1 MTTNSNDYRHALE
14 HISFTDNAKQ
24 HMANSIA
31 QSVAS
36 SDAATAQSNF
46 NGTRRKPRI
55 ARHPVRTVAR
65 IAAVTA
71 VLAIVIGGAGT
82 AMATGVLPL
91 PSDML
96 SDIFDGPA
104 SQTEIIDRIGRPVGA
119 SCSNNGVT
127 VTADAIMGDKDMVTI
142 AYTLTFDDPAALKKL
157 SEPGENGTIA
167 GSVDGN
173 VYVDGEHGGQGQSWL
188 IDKNPNDSS
197 IQYFAQFSVESP
209 GLMGRTVRT
218 HINSLVVPRAG
229 KELPEYKKILTGPWD
244 LKFQLNY
251 EDTSVTI
258 PAPKSV
264 NFNGTKATIQEATVS
279 CVGVSVRYN
288 IDRSIEHD
296 NNSGKM
302 SQNMEESMDAV
313 GNIPLIVTFKDGS
326 RSKCKIVC
334 DLMHLEGAESLG
346 EYTEDF
352 YAGMPA
358 VTRHSYGKG
367 KLYYIGTCMEEDGI
381 AKILSMAVEDAG
393 AEPVA
398 GAGNGLEIVKRN
410 REGKSFYFV
419 MNFRDE
425 ELEIPE
431 EFAGKTDLLSGNA
444 VGKGEKLPKFGVK
457 IVVE

>member
-1 MTTNSNDYRHALE
+1 MTTNSNDYRHALK

-36 SDAATAQSNF
+36 SDAATAQSNY

-313 GNIPLIVTFKDGS
+313 GNIPLIVTFKDG
-326 RSKCKIVC
+326 
-334 DLMHLEGAESLG
+334 H
-346 EYTEDF
+346 
-352 YAGMPA
+352 
-358 VTRHSYGKG
+358 
-367 KLYYIGTCMEEDGI
+367 
-381 AKILSMAVEDAG
+381 VEDATSHSG
-393 AEPVA
+393 YFANKLD
-398 GAGNGLEIVKRN
+398 NGTTDVHKTWPFSQVCDTDKIASVQI
-410 REGKSFYFV
+410 GDTV
-419 MNFRDE
+419 IPMN
-425 ELEIPE
+425 
-431 EFAGKTDLLSGNA
+431 S
-444 VGKGEKLPKFGVK
+444 
-457 IVVE
+457 

>member
-119 SCSNNGVT
+119 SRSNNGVT

-313 GNIPLIVTFKDGS
+313 GNIPLIVTFKDG
-326 RSKCKIVC
+326 
-334 DLMHLEGAESLG
+334 H
-346 EYTEDF
+346 
-352 YAGMPA
+352 
-358 VTRHSYGKG
+358 
-367 KLYYIGTCMEEDGI
+367 
-381 AKILSMAVEDAG
+381 VEDATSHSG
-393 AEPVA
+393 YFANKLD
-398 GAGNGLEIVKRN
+398 NGTTDVHKTWPFSQVCDTDKIASVQI
-410 REGKSFYFV
+410 GDTV
-419 MNFRDE
+419 IPMN
-425 ELEIPE
+425 
-431 EFAGKTDLLSGNA
+431 S
-444 VGKGEKLPKFGVK
+444 
-457 IVVE
+457 

>member
-104 SQTEIIDRIGRPVGA
+104 SQTEIINRIGRPVGA

-313 GNIPLIVTFKDGS
+313 GNIPLIVTFKDG
-326 RSKCKIVC
+326 
-334 DLMHLEGAESLG
+334 H
-346 EYTEDF
+346 
-352 YAGMPA
+352 
-358 VTRHSYGKG
+358 
-367 KLYYIGTCMEEDGI
+367 
-381 AKILSMAVEDAG
+381 VEDATSHSG
-393 AEPVA
+393 YFANKLD
-398 GAGNGLEIVKRN
+398 NGTTDVHKTWPFSQVCDTDKIASVQI
-410 REGKSFYFV
+410 GDTV
-419 MNFRDE
+419 IPMN
-425 ELEIPE
+425 
-431 EFAGKTDLLSGNA
+431 S
-444 VGKGEKLPKFGVK
+444 
-457 IVVE
+457 

>member
-65 IAAVTA
+65 IAALTA

-229 KELPEYKKILTGPWD
+229 KELPEYKKILMGPWD

-313 GNIPLIVTFKDGS
+313 GNIPLIVTFKDG
-326 RSKCKIVC
+326 
-334 DLMHLEGAESLG
+334 H
-346 EYTEDF
+346 
-352 YAGMPA
+352 
-358 VTRHSYGKG
+358 
-367 KLYYIGTCMEEDGI
+367 
-381 AKILSMAVEDAG
+381 VEDATSHSG
-393 AEPVA
+393 YFANKLD
-398 GAGNGLEIVKRN
+398 NGTTDVHKTWPFSQVCDTDKIASVQI
-410 REGKSFYFV
+410 GDTV
-419 MNFRDE
+419 IPMN
-425 ELEIPE
+425 
-431 EFAGKTDLLSGNA
+431 S
-444 VGKGEKLPKFGVK
+444 
-457 IVVE
+457 

>member
-209 GLMGRTVRT
+209 GLIGRTVRT

-313 GNIPLIVTFKDGS
+313 GNIPLIVTFKDG
-326 RSKCKIVC
+326 
-334 DLMHLEGAESLG
+334 H
-346 EYTEDF
+346 
-352 YAGMPA
+352 
-358 VTRHSYGKG
+358 
-367 KLYYIGTCMEEDGI
+367 
-381 AKILSMAVEDAG
+381 VEDATSHSG
-393 AEPVA
+393 YFANKLD
-398 GAGNGLEIVKRN
+398 NGTTDVHKTWPFSQVCDTDKIASVQI
-410 REGKSFYFV
+410 GDTV
-419 MNFRDE
+419 IPMN
-425 ELEIPE
+425 
-431 EFAGKTDLLSGNA
+431 S
-444 VGKGEKLPKFGVK
+444 
-457 IVVE
+457 

>member
-127 VTADAIMGDKDMVTI
+127 VTADAIMGDKDMVAI

-313 GNIPLIVTFKDGS
+313 GNIPLIVTFKDG
-326 RSKCKIVC
+326 
-334 DLMHLEGAESLG
+334 H
-346 EYTEDF
+346 
-352 YAGMPA
+352 
-358 VTRHSYGKG
+358 
-367 KLYYIGTCMEEDGI
+367 
-381 AKILSMAVEDAG
+381 VEDATSHSG
-393 AEPVA
+393 YFANKLD
-398 GAGNGLEIVKRN
+398 NGTTDVHKTWPFSQVCDTDKIASVQI
-410 REGKSFYFV
+410 GDTV
-419 MNFRDE
+419 IPMN
-425 ELEIPE
+425 
-431 EFAGKTDLLSGNA
+431 S
-444 VGKGEKLPKFGVK
+444 
-457 IVVE
+457 

>member
-65 IAAVTA
+65 IAAATA

-313 GNIPLIVTFKDGS
+313 GNIPLIVTFKDG
-326 RSKCKIVC
+326 
-334 DLMHLEGAESLG
+334 H
-346 EYTEDF
+346 
-352 YAGMPA
+352 
-358 VTRHSYGKG
+358 
-367 KLYYIGTCMEEDGI
+367 
-381 AKILSMAVEDAG
+381 VEDATSHSG
-393 AEPVA
+393 YFANKLD
-398 GAGNGLEIVKRN
+398 NGTTDVHKTWPFSQVCDTDKIASVQI
-410 REGKSFYFV
+410 GDTV
-419 MNFRDE
+419 IPMN
-425 ELEIPE
+425 
-431 EFAGKTDLLSGNA
+431 S
-444 VGKGEKLPKFGVK
+444 
-457 IVVE
+457 

>member
-264 NFNGTKATIQEATVS
+264 IFNGTKATIQEATVS

-313 GNIPLIVTFKDGS
+313 GNIPLIVTFKDG
-326 RSKCKIVC
+326 
-334 DLMHLEGAESLG
+334 H
-346 EYTEDF
+346 
-352 YAGMPA
+352 
-358 VTRHSYGKG
+358 
-367 KLYYIGTCMEEDGI
+367 
-381 AKILSMAVEDAG
+381 VEDATSHSG
-393 AEPVA
+393 YFANKLD
-398 GAGNGLEIVKRN
+398 NGTTDVHKTWPFSQVCDTDKIASVQI
-410 REGKSFYFV
+410 GDTV
-419 MNFRDE
+419 IPMN
-425 ELEIPE
+425 
-431 EFAGKTDLLSGNA
+431 S
-444 VGKGEKLPKFGVK
+444 
-457 IVVE
+457 

>member
-96 SDIFDGPA
+96 SDIFDGPT
-104 SQTEIIDRIGRPVGA
+104 SRTEIIDRIGRPVGA

-313 GNIPLIVTFKDGS
+313 GNIPLIVTFKDG
-326 RSKCKIVC
+326 
-334 DLMHLEGAESLG
+334 H
-346 EYTEDF
+346 
-352 YAGMPA
+352 
-358 VTRHSYGKG
+358 
-367 KLYYIGTCMEEDGI
+367 
-381 AKILSMAVEDAG
+381 VEDATSHSG
-393 AEPVA
+393 YFANKLD
-398 GAGNGLEIVKRN
+398 NGTTDVHKTWPFSQVCDTDKIASVQI
-410 REGKSFYFV
+410 GDTV
-419 MNFRDE
+419 IPMN
-425 ELEIPE
+425 
-431 EFAGKTDLLSGNA
+431 S
-444 VGKGEKLPKFGVK
+444 
-457 IVVE
+457 

>member
-46 NGTRRKPRI
+46 NGTRRKPRL

-313 GNIPLIVTFKDGS
+313 GNIPLIVTFKDG
-326 RSKCKIVC
+326 
-334 DLMHLEGAESLG
+334 H
-346 EYTEDF
+346 
-352 YAGMPA
+352 
-358 VTRHSYGKG
+358 
-367 KLYYIGTCMEEDGI
+367 
-381 AKILSMAVEDAG
+381 VEDATSHSG
-393 AEPVA
+393 YFANKLD
-398 GAGNGLEIVKRN
+398 NGTTDVHKTWPFSQVCDTDKIASVQI
-410 REGKSFYFV
+410 GDTV
-419 MNFRDE
+419 IPMN
-425 ELEIPE
+425 
-431 EFAGKTDLLSGNA
+431 S
-444 VGKGEKLPKFGVK
+444 
-457 IVVE
+457 

>member
-1 MTTNSNDYRHALE
+1 MTTDSNDYRHALE

-119 SCSNNGVT
+119 SCSNNGIT

-313 GNIPLIVTFKDGS
+313 GNIPLIVTFKDG
-326 RSKCKIVC
+326 
-334 DLMHLEGAESLG
+334 H
-346 EYTEDF
+346 
-352 YAGMPA
+352 
-358 VTRHSYGKG
+358 
-367 KLYYIGTCMEEDGI
+367 
-381 AKILSMAVEDAG
+381 VEDATSHSG
-393 AEPVA
+393 YFANKLD
-398 GAGNGLEIVKRN
+398 NGTTDVHKTWPFSQVCDTDKIASVQI
-410 REGKSFYFV
+410 GDTV
-419 MNFRDE
+419 IPMN
-425 ELEIPE
+425 
-431 EFAGKTDLLSGNA
+431 S
-444 VGKGEKLPKFGVK
+444 
-457 IVVE
+457 

>member
-296 NNSGKM
+296 NNSDKM

-313 GNIPLIVTFKDGS
+313 GNIPLIVTFKDG
-326 RSKCKIVC
+326 
-334 DLMHLEGAESLG
+334 H
-346 EYTEDF
+346 
-352 YAGMPA
+352 
-358 VTRHSYGKG
+358 
-367 KLYYIGTCMEEDGI
+367 
-381 AKILSMAVEDAG
+381 VEDATSHSG
-393 AEPVA
+393 YFANKLD
-398 GAGNGLEIVKRN
+398 NGTTDVHKTWPFSQVCDTDKIASVQI
-410 REGKSFYFV
+410 GDTV
-419 MNFRDE
+419 IPMN
-425 ELEIPE
+425 
-431 EFAGKTDLLSGNA
+431 S
-444 VGKGEKLPKFGVK
+444 
-457 IVVE
+457 

>member
-279 CVGVSVRYN
+279 CVGVSVRHS

-313 GNIPLIVTFKDGS
+313 GNIPLIVTFKDG
-326 RSKCKIVC
+326 
-334 DLMHLEGAESLG
+334 H
-346 EYTEDF
+346 
-352 YAGMPA
+352 
-358 VTRHSYGKG
+358 
-367 KLYYIGTCMEEDGI
+367 
-381 AKILSMAVEDAG
+381 VEDATSHSG
-393 AEPVA
+393 YFANKLD
-398 GAGNGLEIVKRN
+398 NGTTDVHKTWPFSQVCDTDKIASVQI
-410 REGKSFYFV
+410 GDTV
-419 MNFRDE
+419 IPMN
-425 ELEIPE
+425 
-431 EFAGKTDLLSGNA
+431 S
-444 VGKGEKLPKFGVK
+444 
-457 IVVE
+457 

>member
-313 GNIPLIVTFKDGS
+313 GNIPLIVTFKDG
-326 RSKCKIVC
+326 
-334 DLMHLEGAESLG
+334 H
-346 EYTEDF
+346 
-352 YAGMPA
+352 
-358 VTRHSYGKG
+358 
-367 KLYYIGTCMEEDGI
+367 
-381 AKILSMAVEDAG
+381 VEDATSHSG
-393 AEPVA
+393 YFANKLD
-398 GAGNGLEIVKRN
+398 NGTTDVHKTWPFSQVCDTDTIASVQI
-410 REGKSFYFV
+410 GDTV
-419 MNFRDE
+419 IPMN
-425 ELEIPE
+425 
-431 EFAGKTDLLSGNA
+431 S
-444 VGKGEKLPKFGVK
+444 
-457 IVVE
+457 

>member
-264 NFNGTKATIQEATVS
+264 NFNRTKATIQEATVS

-313 GNIPLIVTFKDGS
+313 GNIPLIVTFKDG
-326 RSKCKIVC
+326 
-334 DLMHLEGAESLG
+334 H
-346 EYTEDF
+346 
-352 YAGMPA
+352 
-358 VTRHSYGKG
+358 
-367 KLYYIGTCMEEDGI
+367 
-381 AKILSMAVEDAG
+381 VEDATSHSG
-393 AEPVA
+393 YFANKLD
-398 GAGNGLEIVKRN
+398 NGTTDVHKTWPFSQVCDTDKIASVQI
-410 REGKSFYFV
+410 GDTV
-419 MNFRDE
+419 IPMN
-425 ELEIPE
+425 
-431 EFAGKTDLLSGNA
+431 S
-444 VGKGEKLPKFGVK
+444 
-457 IVVE
+457 

>member
-296 NNSGKM
+296 NNNGKM

-313 GNIPLIVTFKDGS
+313 GNIPLIVTFKDG
-326 RSKCKIVC
+326 
-334 DLMHLEGAESLG
+334 H
-346 EYTEDF
+346 
-352 YAGMPA
+352 
-358 VTRHSYGKG
+358 
-367 KLYYIGTCMEEDGI
+367 
-381 AKILSMAVEDAG
+381 VEDATSHSG
-393 AEPVA
+393 YFANKLD
-398 GAGNGLEIVKRN
+398 NGTTDVHKTWPFSQVCDTDKIASVQI
-410 REGKSFYFV
+410 GDTV
-419 MNFRDE
+419 IPMN
-425 ELEIPE
+425 
-431 EFAGKTDLLSGNA
+431 S
-444 VGKGEKLPKFGVK
+444 
-457 IVVE
+457 

>member
-264 NFNGTKATIQEATVS
+264 NFNGTKATIQEATAS

-313 GNIPLIVTFKDGS
+313 GNIPLIVTFKDG
-326 RSKCKIVC
+326 
-334 DLMHLEGAESLG
+334 H
-346 EYTEDF
+346 
-352 YAGMPA
+352 
-358 VTRHSYGKG
+358 
-367 KLYYIGTCMEEDGI
+367 
-381 AKILSMAVEDAG
+381 VEDATSYSG
-393 AEPVA
+393 YFANKLD
-398 GAGNGLEIVKRN
+398 NGTTDVHKTWPFSQVCDTDKIASVQI
-410 REGKSFYFV
+410 GDTV
-419 MNFRDE
+419 IPMN
-425 ELEIPE
+425 
-431 EFAGKTDLLSGNA
+431 S
-444 VGKGEKLPKFGVK
+444 
-457 IVVE
+457 

>member
-313 GNIPLIVTFKDGS
+313 GNIPLIVTFKDG
-326 RSKCKIVC
+326 
-334 DLMHLEGAESLG
+334 H
-346 EYTEDF
+346 
-352 YAGMPA
+352 
-358 VTRHSYGKG
+358 
-367 KLYYIGTCMEEDGI
+367 
-381 AKILSMAVEDAG
+381 VEDATSHSG
-393 AEPVA
+393 YFANKLD
-398 GAGNGLEIVKRN
+398 NGTTDVNKTWPFSQVCDTDKIASVQI
-410 REGKSFYFV
+410 GDTV
-419 MNFRDE
+419 IPMN
-425 ELEIPE
+425 
-431 EFAGKTDLLSGNA
+431 S
-444 VGKGEKLPKFGVK
+444 
-457 IVVE
+457 

>member
-71 VLAIVIGGAGT
+71 VPAIVIGGAGT

-313 GNIPLIVTFKDGS
+313 GNIPLIVTFKDG
-326 RSKCKIVC
+326 
-334 DLMHLEGAESLG
+334 H
-346 EYTEDF
+346 
-352 YAGMPA
+352 
-358 VTRHSYGKG
+358 
-367 KLYYIGTCMEEDGI
+367 
-381 AKILSMAVEDAG
+381 VEDATSHSG
-393 AEPVA
+393 YFANKLD
-398 GAGNGLEIVKRN
+398 NGTTDVHKTWPFSQVCDTDKIASVQI
-410 REGKSFYFV
+410 GDTV
-419 MNFRDE
+419 IPMN
-425 ELEIPE
+425 
-431 EFAGKTDLLSGNA
+431 S
-444 VGKGEKLPKFGVK
+444 
-457 IVVE
+457 

>member
-1 MTTNSNDYRHALE
+1 MTTDSNDYRHALE

-82 AMATGVLPL
+82 AMATGILPL

-313 GNIPLIVTFKDGS
+313 GNIPLIVTFKDG
-326 RSKCKIVC
+326 
-334 DLMHLEGAESLG
+334 H
-346 EYTEDF
+346 
-352 YAGMPA
+352 
-358 VTRHSYGKG
+358 
-367 KLYYIGTCMEEDGI
+367 
-381 AKILSMAVEDAG
+381 VEDATSHSG
-393 AEPVA
+393 YFANKLD
-398 GAGNGLEIVKRN
+398 NGTTDVHKTWPFSQVCDTDKIASVQI
-410 REGKSFYFV
+410 GDTV
-419 MNFRDE
+419 IPMN
-425 ELEIPE
+425 
-431 EFAGKTDLLSGNA
+431 S
-444 VGKGEKLPKFGVK
+444 
-457 IVVE
+457 

>member
-119 SCSNNGVT
+119 SCSNNGVP

-313 GNIPLIVTFKDGS
+313 GNIPLIVTFKDG
-326 RSKCKIVC
+326 
-334 DLMHLEGAESLG
+334 H
-346 EYTEDF
+346 
-352 YAGMPA
+352 
-358 VTRHSYGKG
+358 
-367 KLYYIGTCMEEDGI
+367 
-381 AKILSMAVEDAG
+381 VEDATSHSG
-393 AEPVA
+393 YFANKLD
-398 GAGNGLEIVKRN
+398 NGTTDVHKTWPFSQVCDTDKIASVQI
-410 REGKSFYFV
+410 GDTV
-419 MNFRDE
+419 IPMN
-425 ELEIPE
+425 
-431 EFAGKTDLLSGNA
+431 S
-444 VGKGEKLPKFGVK
+444 
-457 IVVE
+457 

>member
-1 MTTNSNDYRHALE
+1 MTTNSNDYRQALE

-313 GNIPLIVTFKDGS
+313 GNIPLIVTFKDG
-326 RSKCKIVC
+326 
-334 DLMHLEGAESLG
+334 H
-346 EYTEDF
+346 
-352 YAGMPA
+352 
-358 VTRHSYGKG
+358 
-367 KLYYIGTCMEEDGI
+367 
-381 AKILSMAVEDAG
+381 VEDATSHSG
-393 AEPVA
+393 YFANKLD
-398 GAGNGLEIVKRN
+398 NGTTDVHKTWPFSQVCDTDKIASVQI
-410 REGKSFYFV
+410 GDTV
-419 MNFRDE
+419 IPMN
-425 ELEIPE
+425 
-431 EFAGKTDLLSGNA
+431 S
-444 VGKGEKLPKFGVK
+444 
-457 IVVE
+457 

>member
-279 CVGVSVRYN
+279 CVGVSVRHN

-313 GNIPLIVTFKDGS
+313 GNIPLIVTFKDG
-326 RSKCKIVC
+326 
-334 DLMHLEGAESLG
+334 H
-346 EYTEDF
+346 
-352 YAGMPA
+352 
-358 VTRHSYGKG
+358 
-367 KLYYIGTCMEEDGI
+367 
-381 AKILSMAVEDAG
+381 VEDATSHSG
-393 AEPVA
+393 YFANKLD
-398 GAGNGLEIVKRN
+398 NGTTDVHKTWPFSQVCDTDKIASVQI
-410 REGKSFYFV
+410 GDTV
-419 MNFRDE
+419 IPMN
-425 ELEIPE
+425 
-431 EFAGKTDLLSGNA
+431 S
-444 VGKGEKLPKFGVK
+444 
-457 IVVE
+457 

>member
-1 MTTNSNDYRHALE
+1 MTTNSNDYRHALK

-218 HINSLVVPRAG
+218 HINSLVVRRAG

-279 CVGVSVRYN
+279 CVGVSFRYN

-313 GNIPLIVTFKDGS
+313 GNIPLIVTFKDG
-326 RSKCKIVC
+326 
-334 DLMHLEGAESLG
+334 H
-346 EYTEDF
+346 
-352 YAGMPA
+352 
-358 VTRHSYGKG
+358 
-367 KLYYIGTCMEEDGI
+367 
-381 AKILSMAVEDAG
+381 VEDATSHSG
-393 AEPVA
+393 YFANKLD
-398 GAGNGLEIVKRN
+398 NGTTDVHKTWPFSQVCDTDKIASVQI
-410 REGKSFYFV
+410 GDTV
-419 MNFRDE
+419 IPMN
-425 ELEIPE
+425 
-431 EFAGKTDLLSGNA
+431 S
-444 VGKGEKLPKFGVK
+444 
-457 IVVE
+457 

>member
-1 MTTNSNDYRHALE
+1 MTTNSNGYRHALE

-142 AYTLTFDDPAALKKL
+142 AYTLTFDDPSALKKL

-313 GNIPLIVTFKDGS
+313 GNIPLIVTFKDG
-326 RSKCKIVC
+326 
-334 DLMHLEGAESLG
+334 H
-346 EYTEDF
+346 
-352 YAGMPA
+352 
-358 VTRHSYGKG
+358 
-367 KLYYIGTCMEEDGI
+367 
-381 AKILSMAVEDAG
+381 VEDATSHSG
-393 AEPVA
+393 YFANKLD
-398 GAGNGLEIVKRN
+398 NGTTDVHKTWPFSQVCDTDKIASVQI
-410 REGKSFYFV
+410 GDTV
-419 MNFRDE
+419 IPMN
-425 ELEIPE
+425 
-431 EFAGKTDLLSGNA
+431 S
-444 VGKGEKLPKFGVK
+444 
-457 IVVE
+457 

>member
-36 SDAATAQSNF
+36 SDATTAQSNF

-82 AMATGVLPL
+82 AMATGALPL

-313 GNIPLIVTFKDGS
+313 GNIPLIVTFKDG
-326 RSKCKIVC
+326 
-334 DLMHLEGAESLG
+334 H
-346 EYTEDF
+346 
-352 YAGMPA
+352 
-358 VTRHSYGKG
+358 
-367 KLYYIGTCMEEDGI
+367 
-381 AKILSMAVEDAG
+381 VEDATSHSG
-393 AEPVA
+393 YFANKLD
-398 GAGNGLEIVKRN
+398 NGTTDVHKTWPFSQVCDTDKIASVQI
-410 REGKSFYFV
+410 GDTV
-419 MNFRDE
+419 IPMN
-425 ELEIPE
+425 
-431 EFAGKTDLLSGNA
+431 S
-444 VGKGEKLPKFGVK
+444 
-457 IVVE
+457 

>member
-197 IQYFAQFSVESP
+197 IQYFAQLSVESP

-313 GNIPLIVTFKDGS
+313 GNIPFIVTFKDG
-326 RSKCKIVC
+326 
-334 DLMHLEGAESLG
+334 H
-346 EYTEDF
+346 
-352 YAGMPA
+352 
-358 VTRHSYGKG
+358 
-367 KLYYIGTCMEEDGI
+367 
-381 AKILSMAVEDAG
+381 VEDATSHSG
-393 AEPVA
+393 YFANKLD
-398 GAGNGLEIVKRN
+398 NGTTDVHKTWPFSQVCDTDKIASVQI
-410 REGKSFYFV
+410 GDTV
-419 MNFRDE
+419 IPMN
-425 ELEIPE
+425 
-431 EFAGKTDLLSGNA
+431 S
-444 VGKGEKLPKFGVK
+444 
-457 IVVE
+457 

>member
-71 VLAIVIGGAGT
+71 VLAIVIGGAST

-313 GNIPLIVTFKDGS
+313 GNIPLIVTFKDG
-326 RSKCKIVC
+326 
-334 DLMHLEGAESLG
+334 H
-346 EYTEDF
+346 
-352 YAGMPA
+352 
-358 VTRHSYGKG
+358 
-367 KLYYIGTCMEEDGI
+367 
-381 AKILSMAVEDAG
+381 VEDATSHSG
-393 AEPVA
+393 YFANKLD
-398 GAGNGLEIVKRN
+398 NGTADVHKTWPFSQVCDTDKIASVQI
-410 REGKSFYFV
+410 GDTV
-419 MNFRDE
+419 IPMN
-425 ELEIPE
+425 
-431 EFAGKTDLLSGNA
+431 S
-444 VGKGEKLPKFGVK
+444 
-457 IVVE
+457 

>member
-229 KELPEYKKILTGPWD
+229 KELPEYKTILTGPWD

-313 GNIPLIVTFKDGS
+313 GNIPLIVTFKDG
-326 RSKCKIVC
+326 
-334 DLMHLEGAESLG
+334 H
-346 EYTEDF
+346 
-352 YAGMPA
+352 
-358 VTRHSYGKG
+358 
-367 KLYYIGTCMEEDGI
+367 
-381 AKILSMAVEDAG
+381 VEDATSHSG
-393 AEPVA
+393 YFANKLD
-398 GAGNGLEIVKRN
+398 NGTTDVHKTWPFSQVCDTDKIASVQI
-410 REGKSFYFV
+410 GDTV
-419 MNFRDE
+419 IPMN
-425 ELEIPE
+425 
-431 EFAGKTDLLSGNA
+431 S
-444 VGKGEKLPKFGVK
+444 
-457 IVVE
+457 

>member
-313 GNIPLIVTFKDGS
+313 GNIPLIVTFKDG
-326 RSKCKIVC
+326 
-334 DLMHLEGAESLG
+334 H
-346 EYTEDF
+346 
-352 YAGMPA
+352 
-358 VTRHSYGKG
+358 
-367 KLYYIGTCMEEDGI
+367 
-381 AKILSMAVEDAG
+381 VEDATSHSG
-393 AEPVA
+393 YFANKLD
-398 GAGNGLEIVKRN
+398 NGTTDVHKTWPFSQVCDTDKIASVQIGDTVIR
-410 REGKSFYFV
+410 
-419 MNFRDE
+419 MN
-425 ELEIPE
+425 
-431 EFAGKTDLLSGNA
+431 S
-444 VGKGEKLPKFGVK
+444 
-457 IVVE
+457 

>member
-209 GLMGRTVRT
+209 GLMGKTVRT

-264 NFNGTKATIQEATVS
+264 NFNGTKAMIQEATVS

-313 GNIPLIVTFKDGS
+313 GNIPLIVTFKDG
-326 RSKCKIVC
+326 
-334 DLMHLEGAESLG
+334 H
-346 EYTEDF
+346 
-352 YAGMPA
+352 
-358 VTRHSYGKG
+358 
-367 KLYYIGTCMEEDGI
+367 
-381 AKILSMAVEDAG
+381 VEDATSHSG
-393 AEPVA
+393 YFANKLD
-398 GAGNGLEIVKRN
+398 NGTTDVHKTWPFSQVCDTDKIASVQI
-410 REGKSFYFV
+410 GDTV
-419 MNFRDE
+419 IPMN
-425 ELEIPE
+425 
-431 EFAGKTDLLSGNA
+431 S
-444 VGKGEKLPKFGVK
+444 
-457 IVVE
+457 

>member
-258 PAPKSV
+258 PAPKSF

-313 GNIPLIVTFKDGS
+313 GNIPLIVTFKDG
-326 RSKCKIVC
+326 
-334 DLMHLEGAESLG
+334 H
-346 EYTEDF
+346 
-352 YAGMPA
+352 
-358 VTRHSYGKG
+358 
-367 KLYYIGTCMEEDGI
+367 
-381 AKILSMAVEDAG
+381 VEDATSHSG
-393 AEPVA
+393 YFANKLD
-398 GAGNGLEIVKRN
+398 NGTTDVHKTWPFSQVCDTDKIASVQI
-410 REGKSFYFV
+410 GDTV
-419 MNFRDE
+419 IPMN
-425 ELEIPE
+425 
-431 EFAGKTDLLSGNA
+431 S
-444 VGKGEKLPKFGVK
+444 
-457 IVVE
+457 

>member
-264 NFNGTKATIQEATVS
+264 NFNGTKATIQETTVS

-288 IDRSIEHD
+288 IDRSIKHD

-302 SQNMEESMDAV
+302 PQNMEESMDAV
-313 GNIPLIVTFKDGS
+313 GNIPLIVTFKDG
-326 RSKCKIVC
+326 
-334 DLMHLEGAESLG
+334 H
-346 EYTEDF
+346 
-352 YAGMPA
+352 
-358 VTRHSYGKG
+358 
-367 KLYYIGTCMEEDGI
+367 
-381 AKILSMAVEDAG
+381 VEDATSHSG
-393 AEPVA
+393 YFANKLD
-398 GAGNGLEIVKRN
+398 NGTTDVHKTWPFSQVCDTDKIASVQI
-410 REGKSFYFV
+410 GDTV
-419 MNFRDE
+419 IPMN
-425 ELEIPE
+425 
-431 EFAGKTDLLSGNA
+431 S
-444 VGKGEKLPKFGVK
+444 
-457 IVVE
+457 

>member
-313 GNIPLIVTFKDGS
+313 GNIPLIVTFKDG
-326 RSKCKIVC
+326 
-334 DLMHLEGAESLG
+334 H
-346 EYTEDF
+346 
-352 YAGMPA
+352 
-358 VTRHSYGKG
+358 
-367 KLYYIGTCMEEDGI
+367 
-381 AKILSMAVEDAG
+381 VEDATSHSG
-393 AEPVA
+393 YFANKLD
-398 GAGNGLEIVKRN
+398 NGTTDVHKTW
-410 REGKSFYFV
+410 SFSQV
-419 MNFRDE
+419 CDTDKIASVQIGDTVIPMN
-425 ELEIPE
+425 
-431 EFAGKTDLLSGNA
+431 S
-444 VGKGEKLPKFGVK
+444 
-457 IVVE
+457 

>member
-142 AYTLTFDDPAALKKL
+142 AYTLTFDDPAALKRL

-313 GNIPLIVTFKDGS
+313 GNMPLIVTFKDG
-326 RSKCKIVC
+326 
-334 DLMHLEGAESLG
+334 H
-346 EYTEDF
+346 
-352 YAGMPA
+352 
-358 VTRHSYGKG
+358 
-367 KLYYIGTCMEEDGI
+367 
-381 AKILSMAVEDAG
+381 VEDATSHSG
-393 AEPVA
+393 YFANKLD
-398 GAGNGLEIVKRN
+398 NGTTDVHKTWPFSQVCDTDKIASVQI
-410 REGKSFYFV
+410 GDTV
-419 MNFRDE
+419 IPMN
-425 ELEIPE
+425 
-431 EFAGKTDLLSGNA
+431 S
-444 VGKGEKLPKFGVK
+444 
-457 IVVE
+457 

>member
-313 GNIPLIVTFKDGS
+313 GNIPLIVTFKDG
-326 RSKCKIVC
+326 
-334 DLMHLEGAESLG
+334 H
-346 EYTEDF
+346 
-352 YAGMPA
+352 
-358 VTRHSYGKG
+358 
-367 KLYYIGTCMEEDGI
+367 
-381 AKILSMAVEDAG
+381 VEDATSHSG
-393 AEPVA
+393 YFANKLD
-398 GAGNGLEIVKRN
+398 NGTTDVHKTWPFSQVCDTDKIASVQI
-410 REGKSFYFV
+410 GDTV
-419 MNFRDE
+419 
-425 ELEIPE
+425 IPMI
-431 EFAGKTDLLSGNA
+431 S
-444 VGKGEKLPKFGVK
+444 
-457 IVVE
+457 

>member
-302 SQNMEESMDAV
+302 PQNMEESMDAV
-313 GNIPLIVTFKDGS
+313 GNIPLIVTFKDG
-326 RSKCKIVC
+326 
-334 DLMHLEGAESLG
+334 H
-346 EYTEDF
+346 
-352 YAGMPA
+352 
-358 VTRHSYGKG
+358 
-367 KLYYIGTCMEEDGI
+367 
-381 AKILSMAVEDAG
+381 VEDATSHSG
-393 AEPVA
+393 YFANKLD
-398 GAGNGLEIVKRN
+398 NGTTDVHKTWPFSQVCDTDKIASVQI
-410 REGKSFYFV
+410 GDTV
-419 MNFRDE
+419 IPMN
-425 ELEIPE
+425 
-431 EFAGKTDLLSGNA
+431 S
-444 VGKGEKLPKFGVK
+444 
-457 IVVE
+457 

>member
-244 LKFQLNY
+244 LKFHLNY

-313 GNIPLIVTFKDGS
+313 GNIPLIVTFKDG
-326 RSKCKIVC
+326 
-334 DLMHLEGAESLG
+334 H
-346 EYTEDF
+346 
-352 YAGMPA
+352 
-358 VTRHSYGKG
+358 
-367 KLYYIGTCMEEDGI
+367 
-381 AKILSMAVEDAG
+381 VEDATSHSG
-393 AEPVA
+393 YFANKLD
-398 GAGNGLEIVKRN
+398 NGTTDVHKTWPFSQVCDTDKIASVQI
-410 REGKSFYFV
+410 GDTV
-419 MNFRDE
+419 IPMN
-425 ELEIPE
+425 
-431 EFAGKTDLLSGNA
+431 S
-444 VGKGEKLPKFGVK
+444 
-457 IVVE
+457 

>member
-1 MTTNSNDYRHALE
+1 MTTNSNDYRHSLE

-313 GNIPLIVTFKDGS
+313 GNIPLIVTFKDG
-326 RSKCKIVC
+326 
-334 DLMHLEGAESLG
+334 H
-346 EYTEDF
+346 
-352 YAGMPA
+352 
-358 VTRHSYGKG
+358 
-367 KLYYIGTCMEEDGI
+367 
-381 AKILSMAVEDAG
+381 VEDATSHSG
-393 AEPVA
+393 YFANKLD
-398 GAGNGLEIVKRN
+398 NGTTDVHKTWPFSQVCDTDKIASVQI
-410 REGKSFYFV
+410 GDTV
-419 MNFRDE
+419 IPMN
-425 ELEIPE
+425 
-431 EFAGKTDLLSGNA
+431 S
-444 VGKGEKLPKFGVK
+444 
-457 IVVE
+457 

>member
-36 SDAATAQSNF
+36 SDAATAQSSF

-313 GNIPLIVTFKDGS
+313 GNIPLIVTFKDG
-326 RSKCKIVC
+326 
-334 DLMHLEGAESLG
+334 H
-346 EYTEDF
+346 
-352 YAGMPA
+352 
-358 VTRHSYGKG
+358 
-367 KLYYIGTCMEEDGI
+367 
-381 AKILSMAVEDAG
+381 VEDATSHSG
-393 AEPVA
+393 YFANKLD
-398 GAGNGLEIVKRN
+398 NGTTDVHKTWPFSQVCDTDKIASVQI
-410 REGKSFYFV
+410 GDTV
-419 MNFRDE
+419 IPMN
-425 ELEIPE
+425 
-431 EFAGKTDLLSGNA
+431 S
-444 VGKGEKLPKFGVK
+444 
-457 IVVE
+457 